1 VKLIVVVFGLMRKGV
16 LLVLRE
22 KKTFMIFTV
31 IYSLLIFLT
40 SLFLEFAFGGE
51 LGDIA
56 LYLVLIF
63 IVASLILSLLYAW
76 LLVNRNKRN
85 WATLKCIGYTNGNVI
100 TMLAGIIL
108 FTAFLGFFV
117 VIEILF
123 HYAAFFSYVFPNN
136 EASDNTLIGLL
147 PAVLTSITFMIVQLI
162 SIALIYRK
170 ILKVRPIVALKK
182 VEA

>member
-1 VKLIVVVFGLMRKGV
+1 
-16 LLVLRE
+16 
-22 KKTFMIFTV
+22 MIFTV

-40 SLFLEFAFGGE
+40 SLFLEFAFSGQF
-51 LGDIA
+51 GDLA

-63 IVASLILSLLYAW
+63 MFASLILSLLYAW
-76 LLVNRNKRN
+76 LLVSRNKRN
-85 WATLKCIGYTNGNVI
+85 WATFKCIGYTNGNVI

-117 VIEILF
+117 VVEILF
-123 HYAAFFSYVFPNN
+123 HYAAIFSYVFPDNVAAN
-136 EASDNTLIGLL
+136 NTLISLL
-147 PAVLTSITFMIVQLI
+147 PTVLTSVTFMLVQLI

-170 ILKVRPIVALKK
+170 TLKIRPIVALKK